1 MFPPYLTEGAQICGA
16 ASGRDTHDTTRDIGA
31 GDNRMIL
38 VFILTPLALVGLGY
52 AAVLLRAA
60 LAAGA
65 VFPPRWEALGL
76 GAVSNFFDTL
86 GISSFATTMAW
97 MRFRGLV
104 PDRLIPPTLVAGYT
118 LATVLQ
124 AFIFLALLGVK
135 VEPVLLGGC
144 ILAMVLGGV
153 VGARLVTHAPV
164 RLIQALVGVALLT
177 AGVFFTLANL
187 KLMPAGGHAT
197 GLPPGL
203 MVIAI
208 AAHLVLGVLLN
219 FGVGNYAPTL
229 VMLSLFGMDPR
240 LAFPIMT
247 SAGAFCVAGA
257 SFRLVR
263 PGTGLDL
270 RIVLGLTV
278 GAIPAILIAAF
289 LVRDMRLD
297 LLRWLVV
304 AVVTYAGVS
313 LLRSAA
319 IPAGPVKAAL
329 ASKVAPSV

>member
-1 MFPPYLTEGAQICGA
+1 MTIVAF
-16 ASGRDTHDTTRDIGA
+16 
-31 GDNRMIL
+31 IL
-38 VFILTPLALVGLGY
+38 VPLALVGVSY
-52 AAVLLRAA
+52 AVVLLRAS

-65 VFPPRWEALGL
+65 VWPPRLEALGL
-76 GAVSNFFDTL
+76 SAVSNFFDTL
-86 GISSFATTMAW
+86 GISSYATTLAW
-97 MRFRGLV
+97 LKFRALV

-118 LATVLQ
+118 LPTILQ
-124 AFIFLALLGVK
+124 SFIFLVLLGVK

-144 ILAMVLGGV
+144 VVAMTLGGL
-153 VGARLVTHAPV
+153 VGARLVTRAPV
-164 RLIQALVGVALLT
+164 RLIQAIVGAALLM
-177 AGVFFTLANL
+177 AGIFFALANL

-203 MVIAI
+203 MIIAI
-208 AAHLVLGVLLN
+208 AAHFVLGVLLN

-247 SAGAFCVAGA
+247 SAGAFAVAGA

-263 PGTGLDL
+263 PAAGLDL
-270 RIVLGLTV
+270 RIVFGLAV

-289 LVRDMRLD
+289 LVRDMPLD

-304 AVVTYAGVS
+304 VVVAYAGVT

-319 IPAGPVKAAL
+319 MPVVVQTV
-329 ASKVAPSV
+329 S